1 VLMLLVGFWMLR
13 FLESDN
19 VFAKVYTEEYNNI
32 RRNLTWI
39 VSVLHIMIFILINYT
54 NQLV

>member
-1 VLMLLVGFWMLR
+1 
-13 FLESDN
+13 
-19 VFAKVYTEEYNNI
+19 VYTEEYSNI
-32 RRNLTWI
+32 RRNITWV